1 MSKNIILDNTIDG
14 DCRRVI
20 TWQFDNAEKLRGT
33 ILMFRDF
40 FTASMKSI
48 ADKVKSIVDIAQSET
63 TDDFALSVWGKLL
76 GFDRPTVLVN
86 GILVP
91 LMSSAYKKI
100 LVAKFRL
107 LNSNASTS
115 AYGAFLDEVFDGAVS
130 ISQNSGMAL
139 KFEYTG
145 TVPSEGNTEEYHLY
159 RLFSDNPD
167 SIFVYPAGV
176 KDDTK
181 GDGPIFGF
189 DGQWTLMDNGRPA
202 VKEGRKEAILKIENT
217 SVDDVRCRIRATVYS
232 INKKYPLYPVPV
244 LALVVN
250 GHKYSAVTWKVS
262 YDYGS
267 KDNPKAYT
275 VVFDGIFHSEDGVGV
290 GDKLS
295 VYSSPSTPSSS
306 PTELPDIE
314 ARVDNIEHY
323 ESYEHDVVIPAGSL
337 FSGLGGGQRFYTL
350 EDNIIRVGEPKSI
363 FACSYE
369 TVSHGTTRGTETS
382 YYQYFS
388 YPVDRM
394 VEEGIIIQDVERFYE
409 NDEIIHKDD
418 KTISW
423 STVSNYSPFATIE
436 PAGTG
441 DFKVVNFDH
450 GCFAWKRDI
459 PLITQEQT

>member
-115 AYGAFLDEVFDGAVS
+115 AYGAFLDEVFDGAVA

-139 KFEYTG
+139 KFQYTG

-167 SIFVYPAGV
+167 SIFTYPAGV

-202 VKEGRKEAILKIENT
+202 VKEGRKETILIIKNT
-217 SVDDVRCRIRATVYS
+217 STNEARCRINATVYS
-232 INKKYPLYPVPV
+232 TNNTYPDYAVPV
-244 LALVVN
+244 LALIVN
-250 GHKYSAVTWKVS
+250 GHEYRAVTWKGD
-262 YDYGS
+262 YDFGPAS
-267 KDNPKAYT
+267 NPKTYH
-275 VVFDGIFHSEDGVGV
+275 VVFDGKFYSKDIQVGNKLGVYTSPLPPG
-290 GDKLS
+290 
-295 VYSSPSTPSSS
+295 SSPSQ
-306 PTELPDIE
+306 LQNIR

-323 ESYEHDVVIPAGSL
+323 ESYEHDVVIPARSL
-337 FSGLGGGQRFYTL
+337 FSGLSNGQRFYTV
-350 EDNIIRVGEPKSI
+350 EDNIIRAGESKTVLVRSDD
-363 FACSYE
+363 
-369 TVSHGTTRGTETS
+369 TVSDGSTRGTETS

-388 YPVDRM
+388 YPVGRAAI
-394 VEEGIIIQDVERFYE
+394 EGTLIQDVERDSE
-409 NDEIIHKDD
+409 RDSGG

-423 STVSNYSPFATIE
+423 TTISSYSPFATLE

>member
-1 MSKNIILDNTIDG
+1 MSKNITLDNTIDG

-40 FTASMKSI
+40 FTASVKNI
-48 ADKVKSIVDIAQSET
+48 ADRVKSIVDIAQSET
-63 TDDFALSVWGKLL
+63 ADDFALSVWGKLL

-91 LMSSAYKKI
+91 LLSSAYRKI
-100 LVAKFRL
+100 LVARFRL

-115 AYGAFLDEVFDGAVS
+115 AYGIFLDEVFGGAVA

-159 RLFSDNPD
+159 RLFCDNPD
-167 SIFVYPAGV
+167 AIFVYPAGV

-189 DGQWTLMDNGRPA
+189 DGQWTLMDNGQPA
-202 VKEGRKEAILKIENT
+202 VREGRKKAKLIVKNT
-217 SVDDVRCRIRATVYS
+217 STNESRCRISTTVYS
-232 INKKYPLYPVPV
+232 VDAYPYYAVPV
-244 LALVVN
+244 LALIVN
-250 GHKYSAVTWKVS
+250 GHEYRAVTWKS
-262 YDYGS
+262 LYSFGS
-267 KDNPKAYT
+267 ASNPKTYS
-275 VVFDGIFHSEDGVGV
+275 VVFDGIFHS
-290 GDKLS
+290 GDMRIGDILS
-295 VYSSPSTPSSS
+295 VYSSQLPTNPSPS
-306 PTELPDIE
+306 ELQNIR
-314 ARVDNIEHY
+314 ARVDNIERY
-323 ESYEHDVVIPAGSL
+323 ESHEHDVVIPARSL
-337 FSGLGGGQRFYTL
+337 FSGLDGGQRFYTL
-350 EDNIIRVGEPKSI
+350 EDNVIRVGESKDVYV
-363 FACSYE
+363 CSDE
-369 TVSHGTTRGTETS
+369 IVSSSVISGTETS
-382 YYQYFS
+382 YFQYFS
-388 YPVDRM
+388 YPVDRAAR
-394 VEEGIIIQDVERFYE
+394 EGTVIQDVERDGGD
-409 NDEIIHKDD
+409 N
-418 KTISW
+418 TIPW
-423 STVSNYSPFATIE
+423 NRISNYSPFATIE